1 MAVNLEKIKK
11 NLKNLI
17 DLNDESYPPAN
28 TEIGVVYGYLSAT
41 DNHDNGVNLFGD
53 LLIEGLS
60 LIGDIDNPA
69 APIVAWF
76 LSGLVNSYNTST
88 PASLLSPD
96 ITQISSRYVA
106 TYLQIDTDLITI
118 LNDTENNLDKEF
130 TIPDNLN
137 LPAPYNDKKIIK
149 VRELGEDNCNVPAKY
164 SDDFNTLKNA
174 FVIGF
179 RNRLVKQ
186 ELPRINN
193 YAIGAVHIKYG
204 TKYWLYIAQ
213 DPPGGD
219 KINWTGGDW
228 TITNIELQLQ
238 GRDVKV
244 SGNSFED
251 FNKIAGSFNEQS
263 GSLIVVEGK
272 TDSSISYK
280 KYYMLQGFS
289 DGEWSG
295 WNLGS
300 NDFYNWLFKDDG
312 FGNIMR
318 PNSIGM
324 RDDIFRNW
332 GITNGNL
339 LPNSIN

>member
-1 MAVNLEKIKK
+1 MAVNTEKIKQ

-28 TEIGVVYGYLSAT
+28 SEIGIVYGYLSAT
-41 DNHDNGVNLFGD
+41 DNHDNGVSLFGD
-53 LLIEGLS
+53 ILIEGLS

-69 APIVAWF
+69 APVVAWF

-88 PASLLSPD
+88 PPNLLNPD
-96 ITQISSRYVA
+96 ITQIAARYVA
-106 TYLQIDTDLITI
+106 TYLQIDTDLTTI
-118 LNDTENNLDKEF
+118 LNDVYNNLDKEF

-137 LPAPYNDKKIIK
+137 LPAPYNDKKTIK
-149 VRELGEDNCNVPAKY
+149 VRELSDIDFPAKY
-164 SDDFNTLKNA
+164 SDDFNTLKDA

-179 RNRLVKQ
+179 RNELVKQ
-186 ELPRINN
+186 ELPRINS
-193 YAIGAVHIKYG
+193 YSIGAVHIKYG

-213 DPPGGD
+213 NPPNAD
-219 KINWTGGDW
+219 RINWTGGGW
-228 TITNIELQLQ
+228 TITNTELQLQ

-244 SGNSFED
+244 SGGSFDD
-251 FNKIAGSFNEQS
+251 FNKTAGAFCDQS
-263 GSLIVVEGK
+263 GAMIIVTDK
-272 TDSSISYK
+272 TDSDISFS

-300 NDFYNWLFKDDG
+300 TDFYNWLFKDDG
-312 FGNIMR
+312 FGNIIR
-318 PNSIGM
+318 PDSVGM
-324 RDDIFRNW
+324 REDIFRNW

-339 LPNSIN
+339 LPGSV